1 MLDKRVR
8 NMNVNDIIW
17 AASASTMG
25 LLSLAALVP
34 GKRKLEGPPS
44 SVTPVVELAGE
55 VPTRETTTE
64 EQPASQLDQGERFR
78 LIEARNAAEDA
89 YARRVAV
96 AEHEFTATKNRAE
109 VHVRAA
115 EMFLEHE
122 ERRRSQRIGTARE
135 YLADALLEHRLILAE
150 AEKVVA
156 DAKAHDNDVASA
168 AAALEA
174 FGQRQ
179 AG

>member
-1 MLDKRVR
+1 
-8 NMNVNDIIW
+8 MNFNDIIW

-34 GKRKLEGPPS
+34 GQRKLAGTSS
-44 SVTPVVELAGE
+44 SVDLRVEAPGEALPPEATPAEPRVNPGDE
-55 VPTRETTTE
+55 
-64 EQPASQLDQGERFR
+64 GERLR
-78 LIEARNAAEDA
+78 LIEAKASAEEA
-89 YARRVAV
+89 YALRVAV
-96 AEHEFTATKNRAE
+96 AEHEFTATKNRAD

-122 ERRRSQRIGTARE
+122 ERRRSQRICTARE
-135 YLADALLEHRLILAE
+135 YLADALLEHRLTLAE

-156 DAKAHDNDVASA
+156 DAKAHDNDVVSA

-174 FGQRQ
+174 FGQRL
-179 AG
+179 AE

>member
-1 MLDKRVR
+1 
-8 NMNVNDIIW
+8 MNLNDIIW

-34 GKRKLEGPPS
+34 GQKRLAGTPS
-44 SVTPVVELAGE
+44 SVNPRVEAVGEALAPE
-55 VPTRETTTE
+55 AP
-64 EQPASQLDQGERFR
+64 PAERPLSPADDGER
-78 LIEARNAAEDA
+78 LLLVEAKNAAEEA

-96 AEHEFTATKNRAE
+96 AEHEFMATKNRSD

-122 ERRRSQRIGTARE
+122 ERRRSQRVGTARE

-156 DAKAHDNDVASA
+156 DAKAHDNDVESA